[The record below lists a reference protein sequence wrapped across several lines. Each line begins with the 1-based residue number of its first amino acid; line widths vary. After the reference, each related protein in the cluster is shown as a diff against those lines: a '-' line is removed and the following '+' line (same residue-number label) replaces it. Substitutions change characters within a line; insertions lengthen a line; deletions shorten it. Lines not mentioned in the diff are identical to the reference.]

1 MVYANL
7 IGTQD
12 RNMIYRTSHPNC
24 IAIAIS
30 IIGFIFWKCHKKR
43 MPSSRKQVEVSVEEC
58 PICLEPY
65 VDKYWLNCC
74 HTFCYKCLVKWTR
87 IKLQCPMCRHP
98 ITDSIPWIK
107 DSPSDEISDYEPD
120 PNVDAEDDE
129 VVILAEQ
136 QPDDNWVL
144 YLDDEAI
151 EMPMPISGSRVFVEV
166 LMNTDEF
173 HLALLDG
180 IGRIVGE
187 HLDISSQLVVS
198 TLGLPVAP
206 GEPLDETNDG
216 ELILPIADG
225 ESDNSQNIA
234 SLPVN
239 PISEDSNEDK
249 DAEYA
254 VDGTGYQAELM
265 AIEQDPLTQSLPDE
279 TKSYRTKRGLS
290 KKGKKIVKKAVQV
303 VGRIAISYAVGNIP
317 PLF

>member
-1 MVYANL
+1 MVKTYLSEFLMQNTYIVCSARTLRCVISQRIFNNKLVRLTFRYRIATSYQIMVDIIRSFISGFFQTVTPKMVYANL

-65 VDKYWLNCC
+65 VDKYWLSCC

-187 HLDISSQLVVS
+187 HLDISRSDY
-198 TLGLPVAP
+198 
-206 GEPLDETNDG
+206 E
-216 ELILPIADG
+216 ILFL
-225 ESDNSQNIA
+225 SNID
-234 SLPVN
+234 LRV
-239 PISEDSNEDK
+239 
-249 DAEYA
+249 
-254 VDGTGYQAELM
+254 
-265 AIEQDPLTQSLPDE
+265 
-279 TKSYRTKRGLS
+279 
-290 KKGKKIVKKAVQV
+290 
-303 VGRIAISYAVGNIP
+303 
-317 PLF
+317 